1 MNHKQ
6 KQMKKRGSCKQ
17 ASFLSF
23 WFDYIFLRI
32 MLYKYKSERFPAFP
46 AFLSCGLL
54 DRNGEWV
61 V

>member
-1 MNHKQ
+1 MKQ
-6 KQMKKRGSCKQ
+6 KMKANKYDKEAANRLP
-17 ASFLSF
+17 FL
-23 WFDYIFLRI
+23 FDYIFLRF
-32 MLYKYKSERFPAFP
+32 MFYKYKSERFPAFL